1 MFQFVSITKLRWKR
15 HRLDRQKKQNRKE
28 PRTQPTQSL
37 SYIMPSLPETLP
49 NSSNVVPLPSCFSSV
64 SSLYLEESPTTFTP
78 YKQAKIPSV
87 SEHFWDNMVQPKLMD
102 DAQPKTGRATHVAK
116 TMFQVVWKTQGMLH
130 AKQEVE
136 RALLGADEALNTPTS
151 IGNDNN
157 GVSCADSN
165 FKRAQ
170 DRFDKGC
177 HLWQYKEYDQALV
190 ELQKA
195 LSLQQLAAS
204 KLTDPQKLEV
214 SNVALAK
221 ILYSLGAVYLSK
233 RNLEQALQQFRRA
246 LRLFCLSLGRKDIL
260 SKSSAVM
267 MGDVL
272 TAIHKNQVTKEDE
285 EKKQEENDDT
295 IPKQSGEKA
304 KESADTTS
312 LTVNTEED
320 ANADADDSIDSLD
333 KMKTPWY
340 LKNQNNNSTH
350 KTLEQVIASDDMRQ
364 IIKRYL
370 RSVFKSIEHERKGDA
385 VLKAD
390 SVDTQKAIMEY
401 TLAVQH
407 GPEGDHPDVATVYEK
422 IALLFVSQYQ
432 WKQASDE
439 YGDALTIYTETL
451 GSDDVVTVAC
461 LNRFLQARGRAR
473 RWKQQELIPM
483 ENGGA
488 SF

>member
-1 MFQFVSITKLRWKR
+1 MFHFVSITKLRWKR
-15 HRLDRQKKQNRKE
+15 HRLDRQKKQKRKE

-49 NSSNVVPLPSCFSSV
+49 KSPHIIPLPSCFSSV

-78 YKQAKIPSV
+78 YKRAKIPSV

-102 DAQPKTGRATHVAK
+102 NVQPKTGRATHVAK
-116 TMFQVVWKTQGMLH
+116 TMFQVVWKNQGMLQ

-136 RALLGADEALNTPTS
+136 RALLDADEALNTPTS
-151 IGNDNN
+151 ND
-157 GVSCADSN
+157 GVSPSDSN

-170 DRFDKGC
+170 DHFNKGC

-204 KLTDPQKLEV
+204 KLTDPQKLEK

-221 ILYSLGAVYLSK
+221 ILYSVGAVYLSK
-233 RNLEQALQQFRRA
+233 RDLEQALQQFRRA

-272 TAIHKNQVTKEDE
+272 TAIHKNQATKEDE
-285 EKKQEENDDT
+285 EKKQEEDGDT
-295 IPKQSGEKA
+295 IPKQSGDKK
-304 KESADTTS
+304 KENADTTS
-312 LTVNTEED
+312 ATVNMEED
-320 ANADADDSIDSLD
+320 TDDSIDSLD

-340 LKNQNNNSTH
+340 LKNENNNSTQ
-350 KTLEQVIASDDMRQ
+350 KTLEQVIANDDTRR

-370 RSVFKSIEHERKGDA
+370 RSVFKSIEYERKGDA
-385 VLKAD
+385 VLEAD

-401 TLAVQH
+401 TRAIQH

-422 IALLFVSQYQ
+422 IALLLVSQYQ

-439 YGDALTIYTETL
+439 YGDALTIYTDTL
-451 GSDDVVTVAC
+451 GSDDVATLAC

-483 ENGGA
+483 ENREA